1 MEKNLSMREIF
12 VPGTE
17 NSKRRKEKKMT
28 EALTVKK
35 LYTLD
40 QTIAKDIFEGVTY
53 PWEVLPKISSF
64 ILELGKTLSEDEY
77 EKRGENV
84 WIAKSAKVAPTAFIN
99 GPAIIGKDAEVR
111 HCAFI
116 RGNAIVGEG
125 AVVGN
130 STELKNVILF
140 NKVQVPH
147 YNYVGDS
154 VLGYKSHMGAGSITS
169 NVKSDKKLVVVKA
182 DGEKIE
188 TGMKKFGAMLGDE
201 VEVGCGSV
209 LNPGTVVGSHSNIYP
224 LSSVRG
230 FVPAYSIYK
239 KQGEVAEKQG
249 E

>member
-1 MEKNLSMREIF
+1 MK
-12 VPGTE
+12 G
-17 NSKRRKEKKMT
+17 
-28 EALTVKK
+28 LTVKE

-40 QTIAKDIFEGVTY
+40 ETIAKDIFDGVTY
-53 PWEVLPKISSF
+53 PWEVLPKIGSF
-64 ILELGKTLSEDEY
+64 IMELGKTLSEDEY
-77 EKRGENV
+77 EKRGENI
-84 WIAKSAKVAPTAFIN
+84 WIAKSASVAPTAYIN
-99 GPAIIGKDAEVR
+99 GPAIIGKNTEVR

-154 VLGYKSHMGAGSITS
+154 VLGFKSHMGAGSITS
-169 NVKSDKKLVVVKA
+169 NVKSDKKLVVVKTPE
-182 DGEKIE
+182 GMIE

-230 FVPAYSIYK
+230 YIPGGSIYK
-239 KQGEVAEKQG
+239 KQGEVVEKR
-249 E
+249 EETV

>member
-1 MEKNLSMREIF
+1 ML
-12 VPGTE
+12 
-17 NSKRRKEKKMT
+17 
-28 EALTVKK
+28 EALTVKEN
-35 LYTLD
+35 YSLD
-40 QTIAKDIFEGVTY
+40 QTIAKDIFNGVTY
-53 PWEVLPKISSF
+53 QWEVLPKISNF
-64 ILELGKTLSEDEY
+64 ILELGATLSEDEY

-84 WIAKSAKVAPTAFIN
+84 WVAKSAKVAPTAFIN

-182 DGEKIE
+182 GEEKIE

-209 LNPGTVVGSHSNIYP
+209 LNPGTVVGNHSNIYP

-230 FVPAYSIYK
+230 FVPANSIYK
-239 KQGEVAEKQG
+239 KQGEVVTKE
-249 E
+249 ER